1 MVGALVVGALVVDAL
16 VGAGRWGF
24 GRPLFGG
31 RSNGKQIVSLLVNC
45 AVFGLPCLV
54 MLQLKSEG

>member
-24 GRPLFGG
+24 GRPLLGVVPMANKL
-31 RSNGKQIVSLLVNC
+31 S
-45 AVFGLPCLV
+45 AY
-54 MLQLKSEG
+54 